1 VSINRVPDD
10 VAVERLA
17 AHWRVFADT
26 SCGRYSPLYDRISRA
41 VIDDREVLSVLAR
54 APRDAQQ
61 AVLVLAVVHFLLLGG
76 LEHPLADVYVGRT
89 DADPAALFRDL
100 VLTNA
105 DAVVDLLTTR
115 RTQTNEVGRSAVLGP
130 ALTVVAD
137 RLGAPLALIDAG
149 SSAGLNLR
157 CDRYRLDYG
166 EHGATG
172 PAAAPVRIA
181 CHVVAG
187 TPPVAPALPAI
198 AGRVGIDRAPVD
210 LDDADAARWLL
221 ACTWP
226 DTGRLARTQRA
237 IADARTD
244 RPEVVAGDLF
254 EELPLVLDRLP
265 AHATA
270 CVFTTWV
277 LAYSRREGRQAFVD
291 LVRDAGTRRP
301 VAWISAEDPVV
312 LPQFHATELQLPDH
326 DGTRPSL
333 LGLTVCDGDRF
344 DATILGYVHPHGLWM
359 DWRGQGAQE
368 SPP

>member
-1 VSINRVPDD
+1 M
-10 VAVERLA
+10 
-17 AHWRVFADT
+17 FADT

-41 VIDDREVLSVLAR
+41 VVDDRDLLGVLAR
-54 APRDAQQ
+54 APRDGQQ
-61 AVLVLAVVHFLLLGG
+61 AVLALAAVHFLLLGG
-76 LEHPLADVYVGRT
+76 LQHPLADVYAGHT
-89 DADPAALFRDL
+89 DADPAPLFRHL

-115 RTQTNEVGRSAVLGP
+115 RTQTNEVGRSAALAP
-130 ALTVVAD
+130 ALTVVAG
-137 RLGAPLALIDAG
+137 RFGTPLALVDAG

-172 PAAAPVRIA
+172 PPGAPVRIA

-187 TPPVAPALPAI
+187 TPPVAPALPTI

-210 LDDADAARWLL
+210 RADADAARGLL

-226 DTGRLARTQRA
+226 DTGRLARTEQA

-244 RPEVVAGDLF
+244 RPEIVAGDLF
-254 EELPLVLDRLP
+254 EELPRVLDRLP

-270 CVFTTWV
+270 CVITTWV
-277 LAYSRREGRQAFVD
+277 LAYSRRDGRQAFVD
-291 LVRDAGTRRP
+291 LLRDAGTRRP
-301 VAWISAEDPVV
+301 VAWISAEDPAV
-312 LPQFHATELQLPDH
+312 LPQFDATELPDH

-359 DWRGQGAQE
+359 DWRL
-368 SPP
+368 